1 MSLAA
6 TPPDPAF
13 KAYDAETANDAVPCK
28 LPVNELIVV
37 EPDIVVLSTITDN
50 DLAPL
55 VFVNVADPILP
66 AY

>member
-1 MSLAA
+1 MSPAA

-13 KAYDAETANDAVPCK
+13 KAYDAVTANDAVPSK

-55 VFVNVADPILP
+55 VFVNVTEPTVP
-66 AY
+66 PY